1 MPAPAQTRLAE
12 LRATLKAQELDGFA
26 VPICDEHMSEYV
38 GDYAQ
43 RLAWLTGF
51 TGSAGS
57 AAVFSDKA
65 ALFVDGRYTAQA
77 SEQVP
82 AALYEHL
89 AVPEHSITS
98 YFAAY
103 AQEGQRIGFDPWL
116 HSQPWAEETA
126 RALAQK
132 GAQLVAVEQNPIDQ
146 IWEDQPAR
154 PALPIVE
161 HLADYAGK
169 ERQVKLAQ
177 CAQAIRHAGADLGV
191 ICALDGLAWTLNL
204 RGRDID
210 HSPVAFG
217 FLILHSDGKA
227 ALCMDSETMDSGLKN
242 TLKELVQLHPYAACL
257 DVLKA
262 TIDDGTKVL
271 LDPKTAVSSLFK
283 AVEQAGGQVV
293 RGREPCTVPK
303 ACKNP
308 VEQDGARA
316 AHVRDGAA
324 LSRFLAWFDGEAP
337 KGTLTELSAA
347 DRLAVE
353 RARVDLFQDLSFRT
367 ISAAA
372 HHAALPHYSVTPDS
386 NIEIP
391 TNGLYLVDSGG
402 QYLDGTTDVTRTI
415 QVGEISDDAK
425 KRYTQVLKGH
435 IAVATARFPAGT
447 PGRAIDTLARMPLWA
462 DGADFDHGTGHG
474 VGSYLNVHEGPQ
486 RIAKAGADEPLKP
499 GMICSNEPGYYR
511 EGSFG
516 IRIENLVIVQPM
528 REEGDER
535 SMYGF
540 ETITLAPIDRRP
552 ILTRLLTPAEISWLD
567 AYHARVLEALSP
579 LVGDETLGWLR
590 EQTAPLA

>member
-1 MPAPAQTRLAE
+1 MSTPTQTRLTQ
-12 LRATLKAQELDGFA
+12 LRSTLSDLQLDGFV

-57 AAVFSDKA
+57 AIVLSDKA

-77 SEQVP
+77 DEQVP

-89 AVPEHSITS
+89 ATPEHSMTS
-98 YFAAY
+98 YLAAQ
-103 AQEGQRIGFDPWL
+103 AQEGQRIGFDPLL
-116 HSQPWAEETA
+116 HSQPWVEAA
-126 RALAQK
+126 RRALEQK
-132 GAQLVAVEQNPIDQ
+132 GAQLVAVEENPIDL
-146 IWEDQPAR
+146 IWEDQPPR
-154 PALPIVE
+154 PALPIVD
-161 HLADYAGK
+161 HAVQYAGK
-169 ERQVKLAQ
+169 ERQAKIAL
-177 CAQAIRHAGADLGV
+177 CAQTLRQAGADLGV
-191 ICALDGLAWTLNL
+191 ISSLDGVAWTLNL

-217 FLILHSDGKA
+217 FLILHSDGNA
-227 ALCMDSETMDSGLKN
+227 ALCMETQAMDSGLKN
-242 TLKELVQLHPYAACL
+242 ALDELVQLHPYDACI

-262 TIDDGTKVL
+262 AVDDGTKVL
-271 LDPKTAVSSLFK
+271 LDPNTAVSSLFS
-283 AVEQAGGQVV
+283 AVEDAGGQVL
-293 RGREPCTVPK
+293 RRREPCTLPK

-308 VEQDGARA
+308 VEQDGTRA

-324 LSRFLAWFDGEAP
+324 LTRFLAWFDSEAP

-372 HHAALPHYSVTPDS
+372 HHAALPHYSVTPES

-402 QYLDGTTDVTRTI
+402 QYLDGTTDVTRTV
-415 QVGEISDDAK
+415 QVGDISEEAK

-447 PGRAIDTLARMPLWA
+447 PGRAIDTLARVPLWA

-486 RIAKAGADEPLKP
+486 RIAKANADEPLKP

-511 EGSFG
+511 EGDFG

-552 ILTRLLTPAEISWLD
+552 ILISLLTADEIAWLD

-579 LVGDETLGWLR
+579 LVGDETLSWLR
-590 EQTAPLA
+590 DQTAPLV